1 MSSIRRKTQSSTL
14 LNLFRRDKD
23 SSRPGSKGDKH
34 DNSQNTTT
42 VSPATSHNS
51 SGRSVDPK
59 NTSENSRAQS
69 VQASTDPQQSAYPIE
84 TPPNKSFTEQSIA
97 PTASRTDPS
106 LQISQTPSYNDDK
119 SPSLPAKAKTQPLI
133 GSRSYS
139 GPAILSRSENK
150 TENFASQAQE
160 IVPREGA
167 SDDHMKLWDEAY
179 DELRRREPGLVEAYE
194 KILSHDYEVARE
206 AERAQE
212 NHIEQDDRMRRR
224 MQMDQILRNILQHT
238 TKPSGVEGRVKDAID
253 VVLSL
258 KEVISNSLQP
268 VPIAA
273 LAWIGVCIGLQVINR

>member
-1 MSSIRRKTQSSTL
+1 MSSIRRKTQSSAL

-23 SSRPGSKGDKH
+23 SSLRGSKGDKH

-51 SGRSVDPK
+51 SGRSADSN
-59 NTSENSRAQS
+59 NTSEDSRALS
-69 VQASTDPQQSAYPIE
+69 FQASIDPQQSACPIE
-84 TPPNKSFTEQSIA
+84 KPPTKQFTEQFIA
-97 PTASRTDPS
+97 TTPS
-106 LQISQTPSYNDDK
+106 TSDTNLQITQTSSHNGDK
-119 SPSLPAKAKTQPLI
+119 SLSLPAKAKTQSSI

-139 GPAILSRSENK
+139 EPAILSRSENK
-150 TENFASQAQE
+150 AENLANQSQE
-160 IVPREGA
+160 IIPREGT

-179 DELRRREPGLVEAYE
+179 DELRRLEPGLVGAYE

-212 NHIEQDDRMRRR
+212 NHIEQDDWTRRR
-224 MQMDQILRNILQHT
+224 MQMDQILRNVLQHT
-238 TKPSGVEGRVKDAID
+238 TKPTGAEGRAKDAID

-258 KEVISNSLQP
+258 KEVIGSSLQP

-273 LAWIGVCIGLQVINR
+273 LAWTGVCIGLQVINR